1 MNKYKIFSNAKI
13 NIGLNVFEKNEDG
26 YHDID
31 SIMVPVTLADEM
43 EIEIYN
49 ESGNLEIECSEKKI
63 PTDERNILYK
73 AYKVFFE
80 NMETKELKIKVLLKK
95 NIPSEAGLG
104 GGSSN
109 AAFFLK
115 VLNEYSGN
123 IYSLEELE
131 KISMR
136 IGSDVPF
143 FIKNKT
149 ARVGGKGEKIREV
162 ENNLEDGL
170 ILIKPEF
177 GVSTKEAYNNFDN
190 LDEKKYSNFDE
201 IESCLKTNNRV
212 GIEKNI
218 ENSLEQA
225 IENNIDIKIL
235 KMTLNAVLPNKRFFM
250 SGSGSTYYTFVT
262 EAERAQVETRL
273 KTFVDNVKIIICGI
287 KNSRGGL
294 I

>member
-1 MNKYKIFSNAKI
+1 MIFLNKYKVFSNAKI

-49 ESGNLEIECSEKKI
+49 ESGDLEIECSEKKI

-80 NMETKELKIKVLLKK
+80 NIETKELKIKVLLKK

-225 IENNIDIKIL
+225 IENNIDIKML

-262 EAERAQVETRL
+262 ETERAQVETRL

-287 KNSRGGL
+287 KK
-294 I
+294 

>member
-1 MNKYKIFSNAKI
+1 MNKYKVFSNAKI

-80 NMETKELKIKVLLKK
+80 NIETKELKIKVLLKK

-136 IGSDVPF
+136 IGSDVPY

-225 IENNIDIKIL
+225 IENNIDIKML

-262 EAERAQVETRL
+262 ETERAQVETRL

-287 KNSRGGL
+287 KK
-294 I
+294 